1 MTFKVKDGLSVNGNT
16 ILDGSGNLT
25 TPAGSKAT
33 LSNTTAAGASLNLG
47 TGTADPSSPATGDFW
62 NNTGVLKIRQA
73 AATKTVAF
81 LDSTITGNAANV
93 TGTVAI
99 ANGGTNSTAT
109 PTAGA
114 VPYGTGTA
122 FAFTAAGTA
131 GQILT
136 SNAAGAPTWQ
146 TLSSTSTN
154 ATFVA
159 ITDDVATATSQYL
172 YFGSATSGNTAV
184 KSSSSRLTFVPSTG
198 NLSTI
203 GSVAVGGVGQT
214 TAGVIFSGST
224 SGTTTVKASAVAG
237 TGIVITLPATTGN
250 VVTTGDSGTVTS
262 TMIADGT
269 ITNTDINASAAI
281 AVSKLAA
288 NQISGVT
295 LGSNLFS
302 LTLGTGLVGTSYNG
316 SAAVTT
322 GLATS
327 GVTAATYGSS
337 TAIPVIAVDTYG
349 RITSASNST
358 VTIGAGT
365 LGAAVSTA
373 GATATTVA
381 LNFSAAYSAN
391 TASNVTINPVVGP
404 SITALAT
411 IMAAA
416 PNGILFKT
424 GVDTYGIA
432 TNAPTATTL
441 ATARTINTVSFNG
454 SADIIVST
462 GGTGVT
468 VTGTSIAIG
477 QVVATSSN
485 VQFNSIGVGT
495 PASGTVGTITATSF
509 NSITGLSS
517 TTPSVASGTGAVGT
531 GVTVARADHV
541 HPVQTTVS
549 GNAGTVTDGAYL
561 STANTFTNTNAFN
574 GTGIHSFGNVITVV
588 TVPLY
593 TGYFTLGGRAIR
605 KLTSGNAIQITD
617 SAGTS
622 TTHTFGDA
630 GTLDCTGAVTGSSFN
645 SITGLSSTTPVVAGT
660 AAVGTGTTAAR
671 GDHVHPV
678 QTTVSGLA
686 GSATILATARTINGV
701 SFDGSANITVADSTK
716 LPLAGGT
723 MTGNLYINNA
733 TPTVYLQ
740 DTDNMPAFLHNN
752 SNIFYVLRHA
762 TANSTTWD
770 TGPNGRHPMTLSLS
784 TGDVTFSGNVTAY
797 SDERL
802 KKNIVPIA
810 NSLHKVSA
818 LNGVMF
824 ERLEGQKG
832 TGLIAQNVQAVIPEA
847 VTEDKDG
854 YLSVSYG
861 NLVGLLVEAIKEL
874 KQEIETLKSK

>member
-47 TGTADPSSPATGDFW
+47 TGTADPTSPATGDVW

-73 AATKTVAF
+73 AATKTVAY

-99 ANGGTNSTAT
+99 ANGGTSGTAT

-114 VPYGTGTA
+114 VAYGTGTA
-122 FAFTAAGTA
+122 YAFTAAGTA

-136 SNAAGAPTWQ
+136 SNTAGAPTWQ

-154 ATFVA
+154 ATFVG
-159 ITDDVATATSQYL
+159 ITDDVATATSQFL
-172 YFGSATSGNTAV
+172 YFGSATSGNTSV
-184 KSSSSRLTFVPSTG
+184 KSSSTRLTFVPSTG
-198 NLSTI
+198 NLTTI
-203 GSVAVGGVGQT
+203 GSVGVGGN
-214 TAGVIFSGST
+214 GVIFSGST
-224 SGTTTVKASAVAG
+224 SGTTTVKASAAAG
-237 TGIVITLPATTGN
+237 TTTLTLPAVTGN
-250 VVTTGDSGTVTS
+250 VVTTGDTGTVTS
-262 TMIADGT
+262 TMILDGT
-269 ITNTDINASAAI
+269 IVNADINSSAAI

-288 NQISGVT
+288 NTISGVT

-327 GVTAATYGSS
+327 GVTAATYGSA
-337 TAIPVIAVDTYG
+337 TQIPVIAVDATG

-358 VTIGAGT
+358 ITIGAGT
-365 LGAAVSTA
+365 LGAAAAANT

-381 LNFSAAYSAN
+381 LNFSAAYNAN
-391 TASNVTINPVVGP
+391 TSSNVTINPVIGP
-404 SITALAT
+404 SLSALAT

-416 PNGILFKT
+416 PNGILSKT

-432 TNAPTATTL
+432 TNAPTATKF
-441 ATARTINTVSFNG
+441 ATATTIQGVSFDG
-454 SADIIVST
+454 SAAITVAT

-477 QVVATSSN
+477 QAVATSSN
-485 VQFNSIGVGT
+485 VQFQAIGVG
-495 PASGTVGTITATSF
+495 AANTVAGTITATSF

-517 TTPSVASGTGAVGT
+517 TTPLVAGTAAIGTGT
-531 GVTVARADHV
+531 TVARADHV

-574 GTGIHSFGNVITVV
+574 GTGIHSFGNVNGV
-588 TVPLY
+588 Y
-593 TGYFTLGGRAIR
+593 TGYFTLGGRGIR
-605 KLTSGNAIQITD
+605 KATTGSAIEIVD
-617 SAGTS
+617 AAGT
-622 TTHTFGDA
+622 TATHTFGDA
-630 GTLDCTGAVTGSSFN
+630 GTLAVTGAITGSSFN
-645 SITGLSSTTPVVAGT
+645 SITGLSSTTPLVAST
-660 AAVGTGTTAAR
+660 AAIGTGTTAAR
-671 GDHVHPV
+671 GDHVHPP
-678 QTTVSGLA
+678 QTTITGNA
-686 GSATILATARTINGV
+686 GSATILATARNINGV
-701 SFDGSANITVADSTK
+701 SFNGSANITVADSTK
-716 LPLAGGT
+716 LPLTGGT

-740 DTDNMPAFLHNN
+740 DTDHMPAFLHNN

-770 TGPNGRHPMTLSLS
+770 NGPNDRHPMTLSLS
-784 TGDVTFSGNVTAY
+784 SGDVTFSGNVTAY

-802 KKNIVPIA
+802 KKNIVPIT
-810 NSLHKVSA
+810 NSLDKVSA
-818 LNGVMF
+818 LTGVMF

-832 TGLIAQNVQAVIPEA
+832 TGLVAQNVQAVIPEA